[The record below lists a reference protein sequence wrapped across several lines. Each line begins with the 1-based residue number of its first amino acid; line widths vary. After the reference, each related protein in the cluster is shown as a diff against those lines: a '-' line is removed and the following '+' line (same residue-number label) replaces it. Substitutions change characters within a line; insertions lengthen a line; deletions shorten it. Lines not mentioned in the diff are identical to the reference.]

1 MKLFFIAALATLFLA
16 TTAFAGPIAV
26 KVTADNGGPVA
37 GLSVKAEAVPFGHV
51 NARVHTPFKA
61 NGTTGSDGVA
71 SFNVPDGQTYEVS
84 VAYMGQIFAKHT
96 RPGPGQPMPFV
107 VPASKVVNQ
116 VFFIRTTHSQAVSG
130 ATIAISQ
137 NNKTV
142 TTVTA
147 DGDGAAHVPLLAGSY
162 SIQVSGNGKTV
173 TQNIHVAKPPQLVQ
187 VNIDV
192 QGRPGGPVKPLKR

>member
-1 MKLFFIAALATLFLA
+1 MKLLFTAALATLFLA
-16 TTAFAGPIAV
+16 ITAFAGPIAV

-37 GLSVKAEAVPFGHV
+37 GLSVKAEAVPFGTV

-71 SFNVPDGQTYEVS
+71 SFNVPDNQMYEVS
-84 VAYMGQIFAKHT
+84 VAYMGQVFARHT
-96 RPGPGQPMPFV
+96 RPGPGQPMPIV
-107 VPASKVVNQ
+107 VPASKVVTQ
-116 VFFIRTTHSQAVSG
+116 PFFIRTTHSQAVSG
-130 ATIAISQ
+130 ATIVISQ

-142 TTVTA
+142 KTVTA
-147 DGDGAAHVPLLAGSY
+147 DSDGAAHVPLLAGSY
-162 SIQVSGNGKTV
+162 SIQVCGNGKTV

-192 QGRPGGPVKPLKR
+192 